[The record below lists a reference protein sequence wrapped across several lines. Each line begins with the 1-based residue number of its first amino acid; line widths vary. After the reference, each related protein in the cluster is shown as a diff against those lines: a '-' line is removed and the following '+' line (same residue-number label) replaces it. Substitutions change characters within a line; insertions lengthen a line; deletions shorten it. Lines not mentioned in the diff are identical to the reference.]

1 MMLRWSKHNFPE
13 CERLRYG
20 DGGLSRRAVE
30 SIKAFFDC
38 SQVAALGEVDKLPS
52 DNGGDG
58 LAARVGLVNEPP
70 EFRDD

>member
-1 MMLRWSKHNFPE
+1 MLRWSKHNFSE

-20 DGGLSRRAVE
+20 HGSLSRRAVE

-58 LAARVGLVNEPP
+58 LAVRVGLVNEPP
-70 EFRDD
+70 